1 MNAYVERQ
9 QLTGS
14 HFITVLHLS
23 AVSGRLNMRHDLV
36 DRRQKLV
43 KIITI
48 FILWSERRSL
58 GGRQT
63 GAERLCWLDN
73 GSNSNKRQDDTVQFS
88 RYYLLNPWPQS
99 RQIMAVSRSHLQLQ
113 QTFKE
118 IIL

>member
-58 GGRQT
+58 GGRQGLRDCAGLIMVVIAT
-63 GAERLCWLDN
+63 SGKMIQCNFPAIICSTR
-73 GSNSNKRQDDTVQFS
+73 GPS
-88 RYYLLNPWPQS
+88 RG
-99 RQIMAVSRSHLQLQ
+99 R
-113 QTFKE
+113 
-118 IIL
+118 